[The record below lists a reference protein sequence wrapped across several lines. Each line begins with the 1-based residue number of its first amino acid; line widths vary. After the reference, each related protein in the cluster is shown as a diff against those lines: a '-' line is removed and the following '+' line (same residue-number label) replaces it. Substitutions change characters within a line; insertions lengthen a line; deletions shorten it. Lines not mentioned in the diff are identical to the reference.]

1 MSNFYTAENPCGR
14 NATRGAA
21 LAKIAGSAL
30 AALLLGLPCGF
41 QPAAAQS
48 PATQFPGSQATPN
61 GLQPLPAAAGSV
73 EEAVDGLVAD
83 ALAANL
89 ELDGAG
95 AGVAQRLAAL
105 DQARALY
112 LPSLDL
118 SARYTRASGG
128 RTIDFP
134 VGDLLNPVYASLN
147 QITSSSRFP
156 MVQNQ
161 QINFQRTREQDT
173 ELAFTQP
180 LYDARISAGRAAAR
194 SQYEAA
200 SAGRVALAGRIERDM
215 REAYYKWLQARAQIG
230 IFDATLELATEN
242 RRVNDSL
249 FRNGKITRDLVYR
262 AQADQLEVEQSR
274 LGAHHS
280 EQLAKSYVNLL
291 RNAPFDRALPV
302 TAVEDPD
309 IERLRSE
316 LAGRT
321 SQPQLNLAPL
331 QDKAVQQRYEL
342 RQLDAISTAA
352 EAGERLA
359 RAAFKPKLAFA
370 FDVGTQGG
378 SYGFGGDD
386 RYLLA
391 SVVLKFNF
399 FAGGGDQA
407 GIAGARAVER
417 EARANRSFQE
427 QQIRLQVQQAL
438 QDLELTQASLG
449 TAAKRVEA
457 ADGAFRIASRKRDLG
472 QINQAEFID
481 SRRTM
486 TDSQLNLNV
495 TRFAALSSLAEL
507 EYALGAG
514 RHHVPPEVQP

>member
-1 MSNFYTAENPCGR
+1 MSNDYTPESSCVHLEER
-14 NATRGAA
+14 YFRG
-21 LAKIAGSAL
+21 LVL
-30 AALLLGLPCGF
+30 AAVMGLSLL
-41 QPAAAQS
+41 AAA
-48 PATQFPGSQATPN
+48 PARAQAP
-61 GLQPLPAAAGSV
+61 PGSV

-83 ALAANL
+83 ALQANL

-95 AGVAQRLAAL
+95 ATVAQRLAAL

-118 SARYTRASGG
+118 SARYSRGSGG

-147 QITSSSRFP
+147 QITGTSQFP
-156 MVQNQ
+156 TVPNQ

-173 ELAFTQP
+173 ELQFTQP
-180 LYDARISAGRAAAR
+180 LYDPRISAGRAAAQ

-200 SAGRVALAGRIERDM
+200 SAGRMALAGRIERDM
-215 REAYYKWLQARAQIG
+215 REAYYRWLQARAQIG

-262 AQADQLEVEQSR
+262 AEADQLEVAQSK
-274 LGAHHS
+274 LGAHNS
-280 EQLAKSYVNLL
+280 ERLAQSYVNLL
-291 RNAPFDRALPV
+291 RNTSFDRQLPV
-302 TAVEDPD
+302 AAVADPD
-309 IERLRSE
+309 IERLRNE
-316 LAGRT
+316 LAQR
-321 SQPQLNLAPL
+321 SAQPQLSLSPL
-331 QDKAVQQRYEL
+331 QDSAVEHRYEL
-342 RQLDAISTAA
+342 RQLDAIATAA
-352 EAGERLA
+352 AAGERLA
-359 RAAFKPKLAFA
+359 RAAFRPKLAFA
-370 FDVGTQGG
+370 LDLGTQGET
-378 SYGFGGDD
+378 YGLSSDD

-407 GIAGARAVER
+407 GIAGARAVQR
-417 EARANRSFQE
+417 EARVNRSFQE

-438 QDLELTQASLG
+438 QDFELMQASLG

-481 SRRTM
+481 SRRAM
-486 TDSQLNLNV
+486 TDAQLNLNV

-514 RHHVPPEVQP
+514 SRHVPPEVQP